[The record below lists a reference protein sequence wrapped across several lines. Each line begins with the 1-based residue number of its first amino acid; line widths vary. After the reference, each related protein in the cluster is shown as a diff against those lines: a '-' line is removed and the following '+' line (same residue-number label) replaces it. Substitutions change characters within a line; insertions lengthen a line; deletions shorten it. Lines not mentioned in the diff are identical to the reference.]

1 MDSLEEIKERTLWLL
16 FEVERLIW
24 DIKEAETE
32 LNQLEREIEDEENKE
47 N

>member
-24 DIKEAETE
+24 DIKETETE
-32 LNQLEREIEDEENKE
+32 LNQLEREIEENKE